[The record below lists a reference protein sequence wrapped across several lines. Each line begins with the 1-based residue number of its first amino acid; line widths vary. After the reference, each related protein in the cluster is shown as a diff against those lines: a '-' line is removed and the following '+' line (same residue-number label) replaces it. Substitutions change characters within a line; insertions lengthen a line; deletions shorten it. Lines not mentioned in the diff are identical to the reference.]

1 MTELKPSEVTQV
13 LRGILGMRKPILIVG
28 PPGVGKSELV
38 TQACAHGGFNLLI
51 SHPVVSDPTDFKG
64 MPFPMAEKGIAEFLP
79 FGDLAQVMACEEP
92 TVWFLDDIGQ
102 AAPATQA
109 ALMQPLGMGQIN
121 GKQIPA
127 CVTMIGASNRRQDRA
142 GVSGMLE
149 PVKSRFVTIL
159 HMRADLNDW
168 KSWAYTHQVHEAVI
182 GLLTFRPDLLHQ
194 FTATADLTNSPCPR
208 TWSHAS
214 TLLKLG
220 LGAETEQSVLAGAVG
235 EGAASE
241 LAAYVKMYRELPDL
255 DEVLRKPEKAPIFKD
270 ADAHIQWALCV
281 GLATRTTEANFPQV
295 VTYAERL
302 VEKKKGEF
310 AVVLIRDAM
319 RKEKKIATTKAF
331 QALGNGPFGEIVVGV
346 EE

>member
-1 MTELKPSEVTQV
+1 M
-13 LRGILGMRKPILIVG
+13 
-28 PPGVGKSELV
+28 
-38 TQACAHGGFNLLI
+38 
-51 SHPVVSDPTDFKG
+51 
-64 MPFPMAEKGIAEFLP
+64 
-79 FGDLAQVMACEEP
+79 
-92 TVWFLDDIGQ
+92 
-102 AAPATQA
+102 
-109 ALMQPLGMGQIN
+109 
-121 GKQIPA
+121 
-127 CVTMIGASNRRQDRA
+127 
-142 GVSGMLE
+142 
-149 PVKSRFVTIL
+149 
-159 HMRADLNDW
+159 
-168 KSWAYTHQVHEAVI
+168 HEAVI

-214 TLLKLG
+214 TLLRLG

-241 LAAYVKMYRELPDL
+241 LASYVKMYRELPDL

-281 GLATRTTEANFPQV
+281 GLATRTTETNFPQI

-319 RKEKKIATTKAF
+319 RKEKKIALTKAF
-331 QALGNGPFGEIVVGV
+331 KALGNGPFGEIVVSA